1 MILGNYPTYPSPNPI
16 LTHTSCEGKMLGWGR
31 GRLVVFKNLE
41 PNGGDEREARE
52 IFNPVPTS
60 KEKTLCERG
69 LGKFSADKL
78 RLGLFLL

>member
-41 PNGGDEREARE
+41 PNAGDEREARE
-52 IFNPVPTS
+52 IFNLVPTS

-69 LGKFSADKL
+69 LGKFCADKL

>member
-16 LTHTSCEGKMLGWGR
+16 FNSYFLR
-31 GRLVVFKNLE
+31 GQNVVVFKNLE
-41 PNGGDEREARE
+41 PNAGDEREARE

-69 LGKFSADKL
+69 LGKFCADKL